1 MRGWFRRTANPS
13 PAKPLPRIAPDLRL
27 YAVGDIHGR
36 ADLLRR
42 LHALIREDAEAASET
57 RRRVVYLGD
66 YVDRGPEARA
76 VLDLL
81 IDEPLGGFER
91 VHLKGNHEDALLGF
105 LEDAAIGPM
114 WLGFGGAAT
123 LLSYGVPAPAM
134 PARDELLHMQE
145 AFAAAF
151 PDDHR
156 AFLKGLATRHEEGD
170 FLFVHAGV
178 RPGVPLADQRE
189 EDLLWIRE
197 PFLSTAADFGKVV
210 VHGHSIAYEP
220 ELRHNRIG
228 IDTGAFATG
237 RLTCL
242 VLAGDALSLLQA

>member
-1 MRGWFRRTANPS
+1 MRGWFRRTADAS
-13 PAKPLPRIAPDLRL
+13 PARPAPRIAQGLRL

-42 LHALIREDAEAASET
+42 LHRVVREDAEAAPEP
-57 RRRVVYLGD
+57 RRRIVYLGD

-81 IDEPLGGFER
+81 IDEPLLGFER
-91 VHLKGNHEDALLGF
+91 VHLKGNHEDALLRF
-105 LEDAAIGPM
+105 FENAAIGPV

-123 LLSYGVPAPAM
+123 LLSYGVPAPAS
-134 PARDELLHMQE
+134 PARDELLRMQE

-151 PDDHR
+151 PERHR
-156 AFLKGLATRHEEGD
+156 AFLEGLATRHEEGD
-170 FLFVHAGV
+170 YLFVHAGV
-178 RPGVPLADQRE
+178 RPGVPLGDQRE

-197 PFLSTAADFGKVV
+197 PFLSTAADFGKIV
-210 VHGHSIAYEP
+210 VHGHSIAYDP
-220 ELRHNRIG
+220 EFRHNRIG

-242 VLAGDALSLLQA
+242 VLAGDAMSLLQA